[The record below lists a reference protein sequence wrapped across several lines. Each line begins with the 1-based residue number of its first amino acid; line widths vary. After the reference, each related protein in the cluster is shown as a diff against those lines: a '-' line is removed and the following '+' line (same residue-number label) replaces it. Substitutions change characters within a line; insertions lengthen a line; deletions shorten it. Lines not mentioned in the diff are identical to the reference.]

1 MTDKRDPRGIVTF
14 LVRFMLFYVVA
25 LLVCCFPLL
34 PVLPGL
40 TFLFSYGLMGF
51 FTFAQVM
58 ASISRKFLDQ
68 PVAWKAAVITGA
80 IAFDGAVLWL
90 FGLSLVVVFDGG
102 SPWFAVTEWLPS
114 HAVWALCAWGLRE
127 IIHALG
133 SRKTAAPSALT
144 TATEPADSASK
155 DTEALTNTPSSA
167 EANSEPETGNPSSG
181 SASITPHHQA

>member
-1 MTDKRDPRGIVTF
+1 MTDRRDPRGIVTF
-14 LVRFMLFYVVA
+14 IVRFMLFYVVA
-25 LLVCCFPLL
+25 LLVCSFPLL

-40 TFLFSYGLMGF
+40 TYLFSYGLMGF

-114 HAVWALCAWGLRE
+114 HAIAALCAWGLHE
-127 IIHALG
+127 IFHWL
-133 SRKTAAPSALT
+133 SPRLTATPSASDSPADPDET
-144 TATEPADSASK
+144 ENPGDSKVADAPTATTGVS
-155 DTEALTNTPSSA
+155 DTVTDTV
-167 EANSEPETGNPSSG
+167 TD
-181 SASITPHHQA
+181 TDKQ

>member
-1 MTDKRDPRGIVTF
+1 MTDRRDPRGIVTF
-14 LVRFMLFYVVA
+14 IVRFMLFYVVA
-25 LLVCCFPLL
+25 LLVCSFPFL

-40 TFLFSYGLMGF
+40 TNLFSYGLMGV

-90 FGLSLVVVFDGG
+90 FGLLLVVVFDGG
-102 SPWFAVTEWLPS
+102 CAWFAVTGWLPS
-114 HAVWALCAWGLRE
+114 HAVAALCAWVLRE

-133 SRKTAAPSALT
+133 SRNTASPSTLDA
-144 TATEPADSASK
+144 AAEPADSASK
-155 DTEALTNTPSSA
+155 DPEALTNT
-167 EANSEPETGNPSSG
+167 NTETDNR
-181 SASITPHHQA
+181 